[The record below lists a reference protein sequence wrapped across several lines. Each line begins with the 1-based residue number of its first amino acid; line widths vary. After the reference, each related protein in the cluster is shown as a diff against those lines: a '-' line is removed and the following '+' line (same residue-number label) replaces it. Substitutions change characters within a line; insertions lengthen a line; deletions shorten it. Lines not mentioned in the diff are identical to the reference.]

1 MNLEWILIVT
11 ISVFTIVLLVAVLK
25 LYIVSQQLM
34 ARATTLQSKLEENL
48 RRIQS
53 RTEPLLEDAHQK
65 MQLLQTRGEP
75 ILEETQ
81 KLILAARPAM
91 EQINEL
97 LTLAKPIMKEA
108 YIATQLA
115 KETAAITKETAQTIK
130 IESESCLAAIKTTT
144 LELSKLTREEAENVR
159 ALVASVRERTDLQ
172 VQKVDHLVTR
182 TTDRLDQ
189 TAEMVQIGV
198 LKPVSEIS
206 AVLAGVQSFLHVL
219 FAQERKQIDEAYQ
232 DEEMFI

>member
-1 MNLEWILIVT
+1 
-11 ISVFTIVLLVAVLK
+11 
-25 LYIVSQQLM
+25 M

-48 RRIQS
+48 RRIQN

-115 KETAAITKETAQTIK
+115 KETVLLAKQTTQNIK

-144 LELSKLTREEAENVR
+144 LELSKITIEEAENVR
-159 ALVASVRERTDLQ
+159 ALVSSVRERADLQ
-172 VQKVDHLVTR
+172 VQKVDQLVSR
-182 TTDRLDQ
+182 TTDKLDH
-189 TAEMVQIGV
+189 TAEVVQTTV
-198 LKPVSEIS
+198 LTPVSEIA